1 MTFILHVAKLS
12 LSPLPASSR
21 RALVARASRRAAS
34 TVVSTFFSAVTAIRL
49 EVQRGIDAL
58 PRIFDG
64 AVSGRHTLVA
74 LLIKISIDLYKHVLH
89 YKLVPGFA
97 ALADPTRC
105 RIVEMLASGELPV
118 GEIASRF
125 EVSQPAISQHLKVLR
140 EARLVR
146 VRVDAQKRI
155 YQLDQ
160 AGLAEIDRWLSR
172 VRRFWSGRLDALD
185 RELRNRK

>member
-1 MTFILHVAKLS
+1 M
-12 LSPLPASSR
+12 
-21 RALVARASRRAAS
+21 
-34 TVVSTFFSAVTAIRL
+34 
-49 EVQRGIDAL
+49 
-58 PRIFDG
+58 
-64 AVSGRHTLVA
+64 
-74 LLIKISIDLYKHVLH
+74 
-89 YKLVPGFA
+89 PGFA

-146 VRVDAQKRI
+146 VRVDAQKRM

-185 RELRNRK
+185 RELRKRK

>member
-1 MTFILHVAKLS
+1 
-12 LSPLPASSR
+12 
-21 RALVARASRRAAS
+21 
-34 TVVSTFFSAVTAIRL
+34 
-49 EVQRGIDAL
+49 
-58 PRIFDG
+58 
-64 AVSGRHTLVA
+64 
-74 LLIKISIDLYKHVLH
+74 
-89 YKLVPGFA
+89 VPGFA

-146 VRVDAQKRI
+146 VRVDAQKRM

-185 RELRNRK
+185 RELRKRK

>member
-1 MTFILHVAKLS
+1 MKILVPTL
-12 LSPLPASSR
+12 R
-21 RALVARASRRAAS
+21 FVARASRRAAS